1 MTVGST
7 DGQVSA
13 NSSRKTKYVAEE
25 RCPIDASMGA
35 KLAATT
41 PA

>member
-7 DGQVSA
+7 EGQVSP
-13 NSSRKTKYVAEE
+13 NSSRETKYLAEE
-25 RCPIDASMGA
+25 RCPIAARMGA